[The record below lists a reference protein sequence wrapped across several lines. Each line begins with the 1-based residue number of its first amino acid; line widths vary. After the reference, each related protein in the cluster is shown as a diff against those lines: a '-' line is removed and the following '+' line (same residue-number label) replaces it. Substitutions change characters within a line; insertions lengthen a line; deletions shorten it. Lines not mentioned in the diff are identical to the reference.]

1 METTQPSKRK
11 NRSKSTSSNKSP
23 TEPAEHTETAP
34 NLNGNKDGGS
44 EEQETANNDKPTEET
59 TTDENKPTQGRK
71 RKASEM
77 KSDSSGGEET
87 PVEKETKEITEPEKK
102 VEVKVEP
109 ELSDSP
115 TDPKKDDITMPPK
128 QTLGKGKRARIPNK
142 RYSDIMITSPKLEK
156 IRKVENGEVQDNTN
170 ITEKENTIESDNSI
184 GSSLKSTKDSLGT
197 SRNSTSSPSGH
208 SSKRQKFPVDLT
220 NPNYLKPF
228 QFGWKRELVYR
239 ATTDSTMKRNGDI
252 YYYTPNGKKVR
263 SMREVSENLK
273 NKELS
278 LDDFTFYKE
287 PLGLDDPE
295 KEIIRDA
302 KVKYGSTKEHTPK
315 TTPRVKVAS
324 PKPPPPAPT
333 TRTPTPPATAPA
345 SETPKSTKNSAKT
358 GGGFKVKLPNK
369 AAAPKGKVDRKQKEN
384 EAEMEVGTYPPSWI
398 TPQTKTKT
406 GTTKW
411 GNNYMNNQLNR
422 NCQLRQ
428 QPGAASI
435 QALLPPPPLT
445 PISTIKSA
453 AAAATTS
460 STCPSTVSVPPKLQ
474 RIPKPQDTNITN
486 TPQIVKPLPPVPK
499 PDLPK
504 LTPRPGLTSVPKFI
518 KVNNISEQSAS
529 ESKSLV
535 GSVTTWFP
543 PSSTIQVANDQTR
556 VNDVDAHSPPRPQF
570 VEFLGNKKYLIV
582 PKHNI
587 LSVSPAIASVNSKS
601 EDFVTT
607 PDLLNMGSDNV
618 DEIIAEAAKIPPSP
632 RLSAE
637 EIKSEPHS
645 PAHLTHPD
653 DNLPEPMDVDTPPS
667 IPMEIDPPDPEP
679 QKDEHFESD
688 IAAAATIVSGED
700 SNNIGNVTVNEVIE
714 RKDGL
719 GENMQDT
726 QQSPPPD
733 IPKEEDAATANLKD
747 LQDQEQESTGSDQE
761 YAKKYELSELYQ
773 SCFMKNRKKLLLQ
786 LDASESKSR
795 ISNSNLCV
803 PQNCQL
809 RQQPG
814 AASIQALLPPPP
826 LTPISTIK
834 SAAAAATT
842 SSTCPSTVSVPPKLQ
857 RIPKPQDTN
866 ITNTPQIV
874 KPLPPVPKPDLPKL
888 TPRPGLTSVPKFIK
902 VNNISEQSASES
914 KSLVGSVTTWFP
926 PSSTIQVAN
935 DQTRVNDVDAHS
947 PLDRISPAI
956 ASVNSKS
963 EDFVTTPDLLNMG
976 SDNVD
981 EIIAE
986 AAKIPPSPRLS
997 AEEIKSEPHSPA
1009 HLTHPDDNL
1018 PEPMDVD
1025 TPPSIPMEIVLL
1037 TRASKG

>member
-44 EEQETANNDKPTEET
+44 EEQETANNDKPAEET

-87 PVEKETKEITEPEKK
+87 PAEKETKEVTEPEKK

-115 TDPKKDDITMPPK
+115 TDTKKEDITMPPK

-170 ITEKENTIESDNSI
+170 ITEKENTIESENSI
-184 GSSLKSTKDSLGT
+184 GSSLKSSMKDSLGT
-197 SRNSTSSPSGH
+197 SRNSTGSPSGH
-208 SSKRQKFPVDLT
+208 LSKRQKFPVDLT

-302 KVKYGSTKEHTPK
+302 KVKYGTVKEHTPK

-333 TRTPTPPATAPA
+333 TPTPTPPATAP
-345 SETPKSTKNSAKT
+345 SLDTPKSTKNSTK

-369 AAAPKGKVDRKQKEN
+369 AATPKGKIDKKQKEN

-411 GNNYMNNQLNR
+411 GNN
-422 NCQLRQ
+422 
-428 QPGAASI
+428 G
-435 QALLPPPPLT
+435 

-453 AAAATTS
+453 AASATTS
-460 STCPSTVSVPPKLQ
+460 STSSSTVSVPPKLQ
-474 RIPKPQDTNITN
+474 RIPKPQDANITN
-486 TPQIVKPLPPVPK
+486 TPQIVKSLPPVPK
-499 PDLPK
+499 PELPK
-504 LTPRPGLTSVPKFI
+504 LTPRPGLASGPKFIKSLPPVPKPELPKLTPRPGLASGPKFI
-518 KVNNISEQSAS
+518 KVNNISEQNAS

-556 VNDVDAHSPPRPQF
+556 VNDVETHSPPRPQF

-645 PAHLTHPD
+645 PAHLTLPD

-667 IPMEIDPPDPEP
+667 IPMEIDPDPDS
-679 QKDEHFESD
+679 QKGDTIESD
-688 IAAAATIVSGED
+688 IAAATAIVPVED
-700 SNNIGNVTVNEVIE
+700 TNTTGNVAVNEVIE
-714 RKDGL
+714 REDEPS
-719 GENMQDT
+719 ENAHDT
-726 QQSPPPD
+726 QASLPNL
-733 IPKEEDAATANLKD
+733 PKEDDAVTTNLKD
-747 LQDQEQESTGSDQE
+747 LQDQEQDSAGSDQE
-761 YAKKYELSELYQ
+761 RTSARTSKLNKSKSTPTTAEDNKSINVHMDSKFMENYLQNLAYGYGTLLYVFQ
-773 SCFMKNRKKLLLQ
+773 YLKVQDLLRAGCVCTMWRDVANHPILWRTVRMKNSQIHSFEGLADTLQKHGTVNLDLRKM
-786 LDASESKSR
+786 
-795 ISNSNLCV
+795 
-803 PQNCQL
+803 
-809 RQQPG
+809 
-814 AASIQALLPPPP
+814 LLPNGGDDLWPSFSNATGP
-826 LTPISTIK
+826 LI
-834 SAAAAATT
+834 
-842 SSTCPSTVSVPPKLQ
+842 
-857 RIPKPQDTN
+857 
-866 ITNTPQIV
+866 
-874 KPLPPVPKPDLPKL
+874 
-888 TPRPGLTSVPKFIK
+888 
-902 VNNISEQSASES
+902 
-914 KSLVGSVTTWFP
+914 
-926 PSSTIQVAN
+926 
-935 DQTRVNDVDAHS
+935 
-947 PLDRISPAI
+947 
-956 ASVNSKS
+956 
-963 EDFVTTPDLLNMG
+963 
-976 SDNVD
+976 
-981 EIIAE
+981 
-986 AAKIPPSPRLS
+986 
-997 AEEIKSEPHSPA
+997 
-1009 HLTHPDDNL
+1009 
-1018 PEPMDVD
+1018 
-1025 TPPSIPMEIVLL
+1025 
-1037 TRASKG
+1037 